1 MNRTYEVS
9 FEIRRVGEDS
19 DPSAGVVERVE
30 LVFERVELAG
40 FHSWEE
46 ATIFCCE
53 LQQKYAPRVT
63 GEADLLDQIDRPEE
77 WTAGD

>member
-19 DPSAGVVERVE
+19 DPSAGVV
-30 LVFERVELAG
+30 ERVELAG